1 MATLAELLM
10 KKIFS
15 GLSVEELHSFD
26 IAANKFVKK
35 ILEVKRVADSIAENI
50 TTSVTQLKI
59 EHECASLLQVYRRRH
74 SWKKADLRHL
84 ETYPLSATA
93 RNRLARIRALKS
105 RGRGTIPPFQSM
117 DKRLISMGEF
127 LIKLND
133 PETSE
138 KERLNMLKQTRWWP
152 EFVEMT
158 YRGEY
163 FRLRELGVAAP
174 SEEAEKAVGKIC
186 NLSPER
192 IRQLCGP
199 VRKDADSGV
208 PMSAPMEAVDLKN
221 WKKTGRLP
229 EVDEIKLT

>member
-15 GLSVEELHSFD
+15 GLSVEESYNLD

-35 ILEVKRVADSIAENI
+35 MLEVKRVADSLAKNI

-59 EHECASLLQVYRRRH
+59 GHERASLLQVYRRRH
-74 SWKKADLRHL
+74 SWKKADLLRL
-84 ETYPLSATA
+84 ETYPLSTTA
-93 RNRLARIRALKS
+93 RNRLARIRASKG
-105 RGRGTIPPFQSM
+105 RGRGTIPPFQPM

-133 PETSE
+133 PDTSA
-138 KERLNMLKQTRWWP
+138 KERLEMLKQTRWWP

-163 FRLRELGVAAP
+163 FRLRELGVSAP

-199 VRKDADSGV
+199 VRKEADSSV
-208 PMSAPMEAVDLKN
+208 PMSVSMEAVDLKN
-221 WKKTGRLP
+221 WKETGRLP
-229 EVDEIKLT
+229 EVGEIKLT